1 MPDMIRYIFS
11 SLNDTET
18 TLRVISKSL
27 RKQASFNRSVA
38 FLGMTMALH
47 LIVQEM
53 EIRSINRDL
62 EALQKEI
69 KELKKDGR
77 RLMNLDDRLFND
89 FNP

>member
-1 MPDMIRYIFS
+1 MADMIRYIFS

-18 TLRVISKSL
+18 TLRVISKLL

-38 FLGMTMALH
+38 FFGVTMALH

-62 EALQKEI
+62 EALQKEV
-69 KELKKDGR
+69 KELKKTEGD
-77 RLMNLDDRLFND
+77 
-89 FNP
+89 

>member
-1 MPDMIRYIFS
+1 MLDMIRYIFN

-38 FLGMTMALH
+38 FFGMTMTLH
-47 LIVQEM
+47 LIVQEI

-62 EALQKEI
+62 ESLKKEI
-69 KELKKDGR
+69 KERKKTEGD
-77 RLMNLDDRLFND
+77 
-89 FNP
+89 

>member
-1 MPDMIRYIFS
+1 MADMIRYIFS

-18 TLRVISKSL
+18 TLRVLSKSL

-53 EIRSINRDL
+53 EIRSINKDL
-62 EALQKEI
+62 EALQNEI
-69 KELKKDGR
+69 KELKKTEGD
-77 RLMNLDDRLFND
+77 
-89 FNP
+89 

>member
-1 MPDMIRYIFS
+1 MADMIRYIFS

-27 RKQASFNRSVA
+27 RKQASFNRSVT

-53 EIRSINRDL
+53 EIRSINKDL

-69 KELKKDGR
+69 KELKKTEGD
-77 RLMNLDDRLFND
+77 
-89 FNP
+89 

>member
-1 MPDMIRYIFS
+1 MADMIRYIFR

-27 RKQASFNRSVA
+27 KKQASFNRSVTFFGA
-38 FLGMTMALH
+38 TMALH

-69 KELKKDGR
+69 KELKKTEGD
-77 RLMNLDDRLFND
+77 
-89 FNP
+89 

>member
-1 MPDMIRYIFS
+1 MADMIRYIFS

-27 RKQASFNRSVA
+27 RKQASFNRSVT

-69 KELKKDGR
+69 KELKKTEGD
-77 RLMNLDDRLFND
+77 
-89 FNP
+89 

>member
-1 MPDMIRYIFS
+1 MADMIRYIFS

-27 RKQASFNRSVA
+27 RKQASFNRSVT
-38 FLGMTMALH
+38 FFGVIMALH

-69 KELKKDGR
+69 KELKKTEGD
-77 RLMNLDDRLFND
+77 
-89 FNP
+89 

>member
-47 LIVQEM
+47 LIVQDM

-69 KELKKDGR
+69 KELKKTEGD
-77 RLMNLDDRLFND
+77 
-89 FNP
+89 

>member
-1 MPDMIRYIFS
+1 MADMIRYIFS

-27 RKQASFNRSVA
+27 RKQASFNRSVT
-38 FLGMTMALH
+38 FLGITMALH

-69 KELKKDGR
+69 KELKKTEGD
-77 RLMNLDDRLFND
+77 
-89 FNP
+89 

>member
-47 LIVQEM
+47 LVVQEM

-69 KELKKDGR
+69 KELKKTEGD
-77 RLMNLDDRLFND
+77 
-89 FNP
+89 

>member
-1 MPDMIRYIFS
+1 MADMIRYIFS

-27 RKQASFNRSVA
+27 RKQASFNRSVT

-53 EIRSINRDL
+53 EIRSINRNL

-69 KELKKDGR
+69 KELKKTEGD
-77 RLMNLDDRLFND
+77 
-89 FNP
+89 

>member
-1 MPDMIRYIFS
+1 MGDMIRYIFS

-38 FLGMTMALH
+38 FLGMAMSLQ

-62 EALQKEI
+62 EDLKKEI
-69 KELKKDGR
+69 KELKKTEGD
-77 RLMNLDDRLFND
+77 
-89 FNP
+89 

>member
-27 RKQASFNRSVA
+27 RRQASFNRSVA

-69 KELKKDGR
+69 KELKKTEGD
-77 RLMNLDDRLFND
+77 
-89 FNP
+89 

>member
-1 MPDMIRYIFS
+1 MADMIRYIFS

-38 FLGMTMALH
+38 FFGVTMALN

-69 KELKKDGR
+69 KELKKTEGD
-77 RLMNLDDRLFND
+77 
-89 FNP
+89 

>member
-1 MPDMIRYIFS
+1 MSDMIRYIFS

-27 RKQASFNRSVA
+27 RKQASFNRSVT

-53 EIRSINRDL
+53 EIRSINKDL

-69 KELKKDGR
+69 KELKKTEGD
-77 RLMNLDDRLFND
+77 
-89 FNP
+89 

>member
-1 MPDMIRYIFS
+1 MADMIRYIFS

-27 RKQASFNRSVA
+27 RKQASFNRSVT
-38 FLGMTMALH
+38 FLGMSMALH

-69 KELKKDGR
+69 KELKKTEGD
-77 RLMNLDDRLFND
+77 
-89 FNP
+89 

>member
-1 MPDMIRYIFS
+1 MADMIRYIFS

-27 RKQASFNRSVA
+27 RKQASFNRSVT

-53 EIRSINRDL
+53 EICSINKDL

-69 KELKKDGR
+69 KELKKTEGD
-77 RLMNLDDRLFND
+77 
-89 FNP
+89 

>member
-1 MPDMIRYIFS
+1 MADMIRYIFS

-53 EIRSINRDL
+53 EIRSINKDL

-69 KELKKDGR
+69 KELKKTEGD
-77 RLMNLDDRLFND
+77 
-89 FNP
+89 

>member
-1 MPDMIRYIFS
+1 MADMIRYIFS

-27 RKQASFNRSVA
+27 RKQASFNRSVT

-69 KELKKDGR
+69 KELKNTEGD
-77 RLMNLDDRLFND
+77 
-89 FNP
+89 

>member
-27 RKQASFNRSVA
+27 RKQASFNRSVT

-47 LIVQEM
+47 LIVQEI

-69 KELKKDGR
+69 KELKKTEGD
-77 RLMNLDDRLFND
+77 
-89 FNP
+89 

>member
-53 EIRSINRDL
+53 EIRSINHDL
-62 EALQKEI
+62 EGLKKEI
-69 KELKKDGR
+69 KELKKTEGD
-77 RLMNLDDRLFND
+77 
-89 FNP
+89 

>member
-1 MPDMIRYIFS
+1 MADMIRYIFS

-18 TLRVISKSL
+18 FLRVISKSL
-27 RKQASFNRSVA
+27 RKQVFFNRSVI
-38 FLGMTMALH
+38 FFMALH

-69 KELKKDGR
+69 KELKKTEGD
-77 RLMNLDDRLFND
+77 
-89 FNP
+89 

>member
-1 MPDMIRYIFS
+1 MADMIRYIFS

-18 TLRVISKSL
+18 ALRVISKSL
-27 RKQASFNRSVA
+27 KKQASFNRSVT
-38 FLGMTMALH
+38 FFGVTMALH

-69 KELKKDGR
+69 KELKKTEGD
-77 RLMNLDDRLFND
+77 
-89 FNP
+89 

>member
-1 MPDMIRYIFS
+1 MADMIRYIFS

-27 RKQASFNRSVA
+27 RKQASFNRSVT
-38 FLGMTMALH
+38 FFSVTMALH

-69 KELKKDGR
+69 KELKKTEGD
-77 RLMNLDDRLFND
+77 
-89 FNP
+89 

>member
-1 MPDMIRYIFS
+1 MPDMIRYIFN

-38 FLGMTMALH
+38 FFEMTMTLH
-47 LIVQEM
+47 LIIQEM

-62 EALQKEI
+62 ESLKKEI
-69 KELKKDGR
+69 KERKKTEGD
-77 RLMNLDDRLFND
+77 
-89 FNP
+89 

>member
-1 MPDMIRYIFS
+1 MPDTIRYIFS

-38 FLGMTMALH
+38 FLGMTMTLH
-47 LIVQEM
+47 LILQEM

-62 EALQKEI
+62 ESLKKEI
-69 KELKKDGR
+69 KELKKTEGD
-77 RLMNLDDRLFND
+77 
-89 FNP
+89 

>member
-1 MPDMIRYIFS
+1 MADMIRYIFS

-27 RKQASFNRSVA
+27 RKQTSFNRSVA
-38 FLGMTMALH
+38 FFGVTMALH

-53 EIRSINRDL
+53 EIRSINQDL

-69 KELKKDGR
+69 KELKKTEGD
-77 RLMNLDDRLFND
+77 
-89 FNP
+89 

>member
-1 MPDMIRYIFS
+1 MPDMIRYIFN

-38 FLGMTMALH
+38 FFGMTMTLH

-62 EALQKEI
+62 KSLKKEI
-69 KELKKDGR
+69 KERKKTEGD
-77 RLMNLDDRLFND
+77 
-89 FNP
+89 

>member
-69 KELKKDGR
+69 KELKKTEGD
-77 RLMNLDDRLFND
+77 
-89 FNP
+89 

>member
-1 MPDMIRYIFS
+1 MADMIRYIFS

-53 EIRSINRDL
+53 EIRSINHDL
-62 EALQKEI
+62 EGLKKEI
-69 KELKKDGR
+69 KELKKTEGD
-77 RLMNLDDRLFND
+77 
-89 FNP
+89 

>member
-1 MPDMIRYIFS
+1 MPDMIRYIFN

-38 FLGMTMALH
+38 FFGMTMTLH
-47 LIVQEM
+47 LIVQEI

-62 EALQKEI
+62 ESLKKEI
-69 KELKKDGR
+69 KERKKTEGD
-77 RLMNLDDRLFND
+77 
-89 FNP
+89 

>member
-47 LIVQEM
+47 IIVQEM

-69 KELKKDGR
+69 KELKKTEGD
-77 RLMNLDDRLFND
+77 
-89 FNP
+89 

>member
-1 MPDMIRYIFS
+1 MPDMIRYIFN

-27 RKQASFNRSVA
+27 RKQVSFNRSVA
-38 FLGMTMALH
+38 FFGMTMTLH

-62 EALQKEI
+62 KSLKKEI
-69 KELKKDGR
+69 KERKKTEGD
-77 RLMNLDDRLFND
+77 
-89 FNP
+89 

>member
-18 TLRVISKSL
+18 TMRVISKSL

-53 EIRSINRDL
+53 EIRSINHDL
-62 EALQKEI
+62 EGLKKEI
-69 KELKKDGR
+69 KELKKTEGD
-77 RLMNLDDRLFND
+77 
-89 FNP
+89 

>member
-1 MPDMIRYIFS
+1 MADMIRYIFS

-27 RKQASFNRSVA
+27 RKQTSFNRSVA
-38 FLGMTMALH
+38 FFGVTMALH

-69 KELKKDGR
+69 KELKKTEGD
-77 RLMNLDDRLFND
+77 
-89 FNP
+89 